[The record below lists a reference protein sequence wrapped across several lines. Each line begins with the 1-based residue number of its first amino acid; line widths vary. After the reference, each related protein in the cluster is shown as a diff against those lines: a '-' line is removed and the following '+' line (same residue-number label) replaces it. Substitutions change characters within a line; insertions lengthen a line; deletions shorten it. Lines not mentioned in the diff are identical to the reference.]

1 MGFLTKAFDKLV
13 DAKDAAGDNLVLM
26 ANGPSLS
33 NVQAKIA
40 RDEKKAEGREKR
52 DLEPATNQ
60 QTAVA
65 PFASQSVVSEEER
78 ETTIVAGTF
87 VPNGNDDLFTESAEQ
102 TRQFAAVIST
112 FDEDKQEPIEW
123 AIWKV
128 AAIFCYIAPFALAIP
143 IGLSIGDVFTTP
155 LPGQTVSPLMSTASA
170 NVAIHMLSLFLELL
184 MPILGLTTVLAFK
197 RALKDKKAIAGFA
210 VVGAFFITISTGNAM
225 ALFFLLE
232 KGGHLGDDLVAN
244 VVTLG
249 RSFGPLILDIGASI
263 TLSVYAKKSLNKYLA
278 DQRQKIIATRDVNA
292 VHIEM
297 EQTKIKA
304 AIDRQTAIMDMQS
317 KASRAS
323 TWNEIEK
330 MQSQAMIDQARR
342 NMKGDNDDGNSD
354 NGRKGRH
361 GGW

>member
-1 MGFLTKAFDKLV
+1 MGFKMLNPVTIVSNWIDKA
-13 DAKDAAGDNLVLM
+13 AAQSEAPETTTTSDDTST
-26 ANGPSLS
+26 A
-33 NVQAKIA
+33 IA
-40 RDEKKAEGREKR
+40 
-52 DLEPATNQ
+52 P
-60 QTAVA
+60 VA
-65 PFASQSVVSEEER
+65 PSTEVVSSEP

-87 VPNGNDDLFTESAEQ
+87 VPSGTSDLFTESAEQ
-102 TRQFAAVIST
+102 TRRFAHVIDT

-123 AIWKV
+123 AIWKCV
-128 AAIFCYIAPFALAIP
+128 AIFCYIAPFALAIP

-155 LPGQTVSPLMSTASA
+155 LPGQPISPLMRTPSA
-170 NVAIHMLSLFLELL
+170 NIAIHMLSLFLEVL

-197 RALKDKKAIAGFA
+197 RALKSRQAIAGFVA
-210 VVGAFFITISTGNAM
+210 VGAFFLTISAGNAM

-232 KGGHLGDDLVAN
+232 KGGHLGADMIAN

-249 RSFGPLILDIGASI
+249 RSFGPLVIDIGASI
-263 TLSVYAKKSLNKYLA
+263 TLTVYARKSLVKYLA

-292 VHIEM
+292 VHVEM

-317 KASRAS
+317 KQSRAA

-330 MQSQAMIDQARR
+330 MQSEAMIEQARR
-342 NMKGDNDDGNSD
+342 NMGNGEGSSSKGKYG
-354 NGRKGRH
+354 